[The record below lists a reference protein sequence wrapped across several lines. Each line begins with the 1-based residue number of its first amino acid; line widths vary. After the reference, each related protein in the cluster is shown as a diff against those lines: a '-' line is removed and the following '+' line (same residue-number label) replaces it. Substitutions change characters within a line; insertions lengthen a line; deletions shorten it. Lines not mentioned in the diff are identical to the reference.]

1 MGTRILAGNAH
12 PQLAAAIAGSLAA
25 EWDEALVQRF
35 PDRESHVAVSPNL
48 AGDRVVVVQPLGPPV
63 NDHLVEL
70 LFLLDAARR
79 AGAAEL
85 VAVVPYMGY
94 ARQDR
99 RDPGEPVG
107 IRVAADAIAS
117 RGPARLVVVD
127 PHIASLEAVM
137 GVPVDYVDGAAVL
150 AAALQSVRAPGVLV
164 APDLGAA
171 KLVER
176 YASALGLPTAVVR
189 KRRLS
194 GLTVEAVELVG
205 DVSGRAPIIVDD
217 MLSTGGTI
225 ESATHLLLQRGAQPH
240 VTVAAT
246 HGLFVGPAVD
256 RLRRLPIERIIVTDT
271 LPAPA
276 VAAPLPL

>member
-1 MGTRILAGNAH
+1 LGTRILAGNAH

-35 PDRESHVAVSPNL
+35 PDGESHVAVSPNL